1 MVPVR
6 VDGPILVPTDGSL
19 TAQRAM
25 EHAVHL
31 AEGFDVN
38 LEALYVVDT
47 STPFPGSKRWTK
59 RKEAFRQ
66 DLVQEG
72 RERLKEAKD
81 SLRERGVKVTS
92 TVIEHDGIAEGIAGH
107 ASSLGA
113 GVIVM
118 GTHGRSGVGRF
129 LLGSVAER
137 LLRLSKV
144 PVLLVPPSPT
154 SEP

>member
-1 MVPVR
+1 M
-6 VDGPILVPTDGSL
+6 DGPILVPTDGSL

-25 EHAVHL
+25 EHAVHM
-31 AEGFDVN
+31 ADRFDTS
-38 LEALYVVDT
+38 LEVLYVVDT
-47 STPFPGSKRWTK
+47 STPFPGSNRWNK
-59 RKEAFRQ
+59 RKESFRQ
-66 DLVQEG
+66 GLVQDG
-72 RERLKEAKD
+72 LERLKEATD
-81 SLRERGVKVTS
+81 ALRERGVKVTS
-92 TVIEHDGIAEGIAGH
+92 TVIEHDGVAEGIAGH

-144 PVLLVPPSPT
+144 PVLLVPPSPA
-154 SEP
+154 SES